1 MAYVPYKK
9 GTVLIPTGGVKH
21 LFGIITDSCPLGEHL
36 LVNLTSKKA
45 GIKHD
50 EACEVSPGEHPFVK
64 QDSYVDYRRA
74 ETMTAARI
82 AANVDNGNFS
92 VKEDLSDALLQA
104 FRDGVED
111 SDHVKQR
118 VLEYFLKAKAAG
130 R

>member
-9 GTVLIPTGGVKH
+9 GTVLIPAGPTKH
-21 LFGIITDSCPLGEHL
+21 LFAIITDKCPAGEHL
-36 LVNLTSKKA
+36 LVNLTSIRA

-50 EACEVSPGEHPFVK
+50 STCEVRAGDHPFVK
-64 QDSYVDYRRA
+64 HNSYVDYRRA

-82 AANVDNGNFS
+82 AARVDDGTFS
-92 VKEDLSDALLQA
+92 VHDDLSDALLQA

-111 SDHVKQR
+111 SEDVKQR
-118 VLEYFLKAKAAG
+118 VTDYYLKAKAAG